1 MSHYLTHHLLHE
13 LAIDRQRSL
22 TEAAAT
28 YRQAKAARAARGQG
42 AACRFPSLPIGPDF
56 FDDAA

>member
-28 YRQAKAARAARGQG
+28 YRQAKSARAARGRER
-42 AACRFPSLPIGPDF
+42 APCPVPVIADRPRLR
-56 FDDAA
+56 